1 MNGSLTD
8 GNERDD
14 LNCCWCGDNVAP
26 RRWGLGFR
34 SCMACGE
41 LQAVKERASWC
52 IAPMHK
58 SNYILVTNKDDLVG
72 LNNKGGLVR

>member
-8 GNERDD
+8 GNERD